1 MIIRKKNKKL
11 PFRSIAD
18 KSESLQEQYI
28 LRCCVKEK
36 EKEKKEKKESIHM
49 KYHEWMENNRKLT
62 LSAQDDERLKSL
74 LERDIQVKLILINS
88 TLNIFYSLG
97 SK

>member
-1 MIIRKKNKKL
+1 
-11 PFRSIAD
+11 
-18 KSESLQEQYI
+18 
-28 LRCCVKEK
+28 
-36 EKEKKEKKESIHM
+36 M